1 MNGSINDIL
10 NMMPKSNT
18 EYLIEAGYSTEQSNI
33 LASKL
38 SSTSINYLTT
48 AKKDD
53 RIVSLVDH
61 EYFIENRF
69 TRYIDL
75 LRTNKNSI
83 NEIISLVNANRDYEY
98 YTNVVKTDTS
108 YNYLMISN
116 KYYQLESTYTPN
128 DLVKLTYGVGSLRRD
143 AYDAFIKMS
152 EDAANLD
159 LKLYSTSSYR
169 SFETQTTLYD
179 RYVKQDSI
187 KEADT
192 YSARAGHSEHQTGL
206 AVDIISPTTDFSNFE
221 TSDEFMWLKDNAHL
235 YGYILR
241 YPKDKEH
248 LTGYIYEP
256 WHYRYIG
263 KEDATKLY
271 ESNLTFDEY
280 YAFYIDKK

>member
-10 NMMPKSNT
+10 DMMPKSNT
-18 EYLIEAGYSTEQSNI
+18 EYLIEAGYSTEESNI

-48 AKKDD
+48 NKKDD

-75 LRTNKNSI
+75 LSTNKNNI

-116 KYYQLESTYTPN
+116 KYYQLESTYTPT

-152 EDAANLD
+152 EDAANLE

-169 SFETQTTLYD
+169 SFETQTTLYN
-179 RYVKQDSI
+179 RYVKQDGI

-192 YSARAGHSEHQTGL
+192 YSARPGHSEHQTGL

-221 TSDEFMWLKDNAHL
+221 TSDEFTWLKDNAHL